1 MKRIV
6 WIVSIMVGVALF
18 SGCSAREVKT
28 SDQEYEQLKKDMER
42 ISAARDALESRNK
55 DLLKDL
61 SDKDILLA
69 SLQDEIE
76 QGKVRITEL
85 KEQLTVSFV
94 ETLFFR
100 SGSAKL
106 TGEGRATLDR
116 VADALRHMGDKQ
128 ISVEGHA
135 DSKPIGP
142 NLKDKYASN
151 WELSAARAVRVAR
164 YLAEKAELPPDRLSA
179 TGYSNYRPAGPN
191 DTKDERAKNRRIE
204 ILLTPMDRN
213 IVPMEGTGAGDT
225 L

>member
-1 MKRIV
+1 MKRTV
-6 WIVSIMVGVALF
+6 WIISIVLGVALF
-18 SGCSAREVKT
+18 SGCAANQVKT
-28 SDQEYEQLKKDMER
+28 SDQEYEQLKNEMER
-42 ISAARDALESRNK
+42 ISAARDALENK
-55 DLLKDL
+55 NKELLMDL

-76 QGKVRITEL
+76 QGKVKISEL
-85 KEQLTVSFV
+85 KDQLTVSFV

-106 TGEGRATLDR
+106 TSEGKATLDR
-116 VADALRHMGDKQ
+116 VADALRHMGEKQ

-142 NLKDKYASN
+142 KLKDKYASN

-179 TGYSNYRPAGPN
+179 TGYSSYRPAGPN

-204 ILLTPMDRN
+204 ILLAPMDRN
-213 IVPMEGTGAGDT
+213 IVPMEGMGAGDT